1 MSTAKGLRWAIA
13 GLAAGAVLALAACAP
28 IPKTVDTPKNGD
40 SFTLA
45 LKQPMQVRWGNQ
57 RPDQGD
63 WVLESASGPTVTLAA
78 RKVQPPGEGAQQVE
92 IFDFV
97 AAQKGAQDLTF
108 TYRHK
113 DGQPPTADERVTIA
127 VTVG

>member
-1 MSTAKGLRWAIA
+1 
-13 GLAAGAVLALAACAP
+13 
-28 IPKTVDTPKNGD
+28 
-40 SFTLA
+40 
-45 LKQPMQVRWGNQ
+45 MQVRWGNQ

-63 WVLESASGPTVTLAA
+63 WTLETPVSPAAAVALKA

-97 AAQKGAQDLTF
+97 AARKGAQDLTF
-108 TYRHK
+108 TYRRK

-127 VTVG
+127 VSVG